1 MEKKYLIKVI
11 IVEIICI
18 LLFAFLIVIWRVNID
33 YYMSQKE
40 WKERKIAGQDYI
52 EMKKDALI
60 PEVLPIDNI
69 YIGKAEEY
77 VSDRGDYYNISFANK
92 NQHFMRDFSYI
103 DIDLNSFFKEKY
115 SEPKII
121 NNIEPLKEIDKELKE
136 NYGKIGLLRK
146 YNEEYFE
153 NGSLLLYYY
162 EGDNSYISDV
172 FSIVKKINDTKVV
185 IEQTC
190 IEGNLNNTYKS
201 SNAIIVYFEMAKM
214 PDDTE
219 IEFLVNKI
227 EPKIKDGGYVEYYQ
241 LKD

>member
-40 WKERKIAGQDYI
+40 WKESQIAEQDYI

-77 VSDRGDYYNISFANK
+77 VSDKGDYENISLATK

-103 DIDLNSFFKEKY
+103 DIASNNFFKEKY
-115 SEPKII
+115 SKPTII
-121 NNIEPLKEIDKELKE
+121 NSVEPVKEIDRELKE
-136 NYGKIGLLRK
+136 SFEKMGISRI

-153 NGSLLLYYY
+153 NGSVLVYYY
-162 EGDNSYISDV
+162 EGDNSYVVDV
-172 FSIVKKINDTKVV
+172 FSIVKKINDKKVV
-185 IEQTC
+185 VEQSC

-201 SNAIIVYFEMAKM
+201 SNAVLVYLEMAKM

-227 EPKIKDGGYVEYYQ
+227 EPKIKDGGHVEYYQ